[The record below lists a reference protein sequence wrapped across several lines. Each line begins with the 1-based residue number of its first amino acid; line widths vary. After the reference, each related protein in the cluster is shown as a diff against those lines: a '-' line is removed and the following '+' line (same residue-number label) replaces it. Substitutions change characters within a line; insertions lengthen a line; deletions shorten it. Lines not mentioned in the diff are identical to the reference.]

1 MPSGAPPT
9 RIGGRCGGF
18 IFGAFPAV
26 VSKFPVW
33 GLGLQESIV
42 SAAKELVGT
51 HFLQGLV
58 AVSSYRLAVDT
69 GGTFTDFCL
78 LGDDGT
84 VSVFK
89 VPSTPDD
96 PSRAVVRGLEIL
108 KEKGINLSR
117 IALFLHGTT
126 VATNAILEK
135 KGARLAL
142 VTTKGFRDVIFI
154 GRQNRPHL
162 YDQWVTRPQPLVSR
176 SMVFEVSE
184 RMLADGSVMVAL
196 EEKEIA
202 ALVARLREV
211 QVEAVAVV
219 FLHSY
224 TNPAHELLL
233 KKELERRLP
242 HLSVTISSE
251 IVPEF
256 REYERTSTTVVN
268 AYVQPIVARYLTKL
282 AGSLEQAGL
291 KGFYVMQSSGG
302 VISPTQAQ
310 RESVR
315 TVLSGP
321 AGGVLAGV
329 HLARL
334 TGFKNLITADMGGTS
349 MDVSL
354 ICDGEARYTDE
365 GMIGGYPLRLPMVAV
380 HTVGAGGG
388 SIAWVDPG
396 GALRVGPRSAGAVP
410 GPACYGLGGA
420 EPTVTDA
427 NLVLG
432 RLGAA
437 DFAGGK
443 ELRRELAERAIAEK
457 VGGPLGLGVQEA
469 AAGIVRVVNANM
481 VRAMRVVSVAKGY
494 DPRDFVLVAFGGAGP
509 LHAVELA
516 RELGIRRVLVPPFP
530 GITSAWGMLAAD
542 FRRDYTLTWV
552 KELRPG
558 MEAGLAELVGK
569 LTRRG
574 REDLFREGF
583 AAQDI
588 TLALLIDLR
597 YKGQSA
603 ALTLPLPDPAVPD
616 FAGALTRSFHGL
628 HIQFYGYAREEA
640 PVEVVALR
648 LVATGRLPSLKPPV
662 RQGGSPPAPCGA
674 RNVYF
679 AAEQVAVPV
688 YRRNE
693 VGAGWAVEGPAVITQ
708 ADSTTLLW
716 PGDRAYGDE
725 WGNIII
731 ETGGC

>member
-1 MPSGAPPT
+1 MRGVL
-9 RIGGRCGGF
+9 F
-18 IFGAFPAV
+18 WAV
-26 VSKFPVW
+26 FRWRLANFRYGS
-33 GLGLQESIV
+33 LGLQESTI
-42 SAAKELVGT
+42 SAAKELIKA
-51 HFLQGLV
+51 HFLWGLV
-58 AVSSYRLAVDT
+58 AMSTYRLAVDT

-84 VSVFK
+84 VKVFK
-89 VPSTPDD
+89 VSSTPDD

-135 KGARLAL
+135 KGAPLAL

-176 SMVFEVSE
+176 DMVFEVHE

-202 ALVARLREV
+202 ALVARLREA
-211 QVEAVAVV
+211 QVETVAVV

-224 TNPAHELLL
+224 INPAHELLL
-233 KKELERRLP
+233 KKELGRRLP

-268 AYVQPIVARYLTKL
+268 AYVQPVVARYLAKL
-282 AGSLEQAGL
+282 AGSLEQAGV
-291 KGFYVMQSSGG
+291 KGFYVMQSNGG

-354 ICDGEARYTDE
+354 IYNGEARYTDE

-481 VRAMRVVSVAKGY
+481 VRAIRVVSVAKGY

-552 KELRPG
+552 KELQPG
-558 MEAGLAELVGK
+558 MEAELTELAGK

-574 REDLFREGF
+574 REDLLREGF
-583 AAQDI
+583 TAQDI
-588 TLALLIDLR
+588 TLALLVDLR

-616 FAGALTRSFHGL
+616 FAGALASSFHGL
-628 HIQFYGYAREEA
+628 HIQFYGYAWKEA

-648 LVATGRLPSLKPPV
+648 LVATGRLPSLKPLV
-662 RQGGSPPAPCGA
+662 RQGGSPAPCGA
-674 RNVYF
+674 RKVYF
-679 AAEQVAVPV
+679 AAEQVVVPV
-688 YRRNE
+688 YRRSE
-693 VGAGWAVEGPAVITQ
+693 VGAGWAIEGPAVITQ

-716 PGDRAYGDE
+716 PGDRAYGDK
-725 WGNIII
+725 WGNLII

>member
-1 MPSGAPPT
+1 FWYQGW
-9 RIGGRCGGF
+9 
-18 IFGAFPAV
+18 V
-26 VSKFPVW
+26 
-33 GLGLQESIV
+33 
-42 SAAKELVGT
+42 LVG
-51 HFLQGLV
+51 G
-58 AVSSYRLAVDT
+58 YRLAVDT

-78 LGDDGT
+78 IGDDGT
-84 VSVFK
+84 VIVFK

-96 PSRAVVRGLEIL
+96 PSRAVVRGFEVLR
-108 KEKGINLSR
+108 EKGIDLSR

-135 KGARLAL
+135 KGAPLAL

-162 YDQWVTRPQPLVSR
+162 YNQWVTRPQPLVSR
-176 SMVFEVSE
+176 NMVFEVNE
-184 RMLADGSVMVAL
+184 RVRADGSVMVAL
-196 EEKEIA
+196 EEEEIA
-202 ALVARLREV
+202 TLIARLGEV

-224 TNPAHELLL
+224 ANPGHELLF

-242 HLSVTISSE
+242 HVSVTISSE

-268 AYVQPIVARYLTKL
+268 AYVQPVVARYLTKL
-282 AGSLEQAGL
+282 AASLEQAGV

-302 VISPTQAQ
+302 VISPAQAQ

-329 HLARL
+329 YLARL
-334 TGFKNLITADMGGTS
+334 TGYRNLITADMGGTS

-365 GMIGGYPLRLPMVAV
+365 GMIGGYPLRLPMLAV

-388 SIAWVDPG
+388 SIAWVDAG

-443 ELRRELAERAIAEK
+443 ELRRELAARAIAEK
-457 VGGPLGLGVQEA
+457 VGEPLGLGVQEA
-469 AAGIVRVVNANM
+469 ATGIVRVVNANM
-481 VRAMRVVSVAKGY
+481 VRAIRVVSVAKGY
-494 DPRDFVLVAFGGAGP
+494 DPRNFVLVAFGGAGP

-516 RELGIRRVLVPPFP
+516 RELGIRRILIPPFP
-530 GITSAWGMLAAD
+530 GVTSAWGMLAAD

-558 MEAGLAELVGK
+558 MEAELAELAGK

-574 REDLFREGF
+574 WEDLFREGF

-588 TLALLIDLR
+588 TLAPLIDLR
-597 YKGQSA
+597 YKGQSC

-616 FAGALTRSFHGL
+616 FAGVLARSFHGA
-628 HIQFYGYAREEA
+628 HIQLYGYAREEA
-640 PVEVVALR
+640 PVEVMALR
-648 LVATGRLPSLKPPV
+648 LVATGRLPVPKPPA
-662 RQGGSPPAPCGA
+662 RQGVSSPAPYGE
-674 RNVYF
+674 RSVYF
-679 AAEQVAVPV
+679 AAEHVAVPV
-688 YRRNE
+688 YRRSE
-693 VGAGWAVEGPAVITQ
+693 VGAGWAVDGPAVITQ